1 MAAGGAE
8 VKDTE
13 VVPTGALFSITAA
26 REERAEEILAA
37 TFESLEP
44 PVGRDGGES
53 VPE

>member
-13 VVPTGALFSITAA
+13 VVPTGALSSITAA
-26 REERAEEILAA
+26 KEDKAEETLAA

-53 VPE
+53 EPE